1 MYIRLAL
8 DYQKKL
14 ITEFNVIVYFWTNS
28 CIVRIHTFLFYITI
42 FRQLHNRLTCSF
54 ARNSCDSY
62 DADVKTSKLE
72 REFGFIFNSSGS
84 RILSVLYLAG
94 NKFNITLR
102 SRNVYDDRWEHVGC
116 GLSWRTRLGYRI
128 FLADT
133 ERDVKTGKF
142 GTTFDSRVT
151 RAGNERV
158 VSNAI
163 YK

>member
-1 MYIRLAL
+1 MYIHLVL
-8 DYQKKL
+8 DYQKNL
-14 ITEFNVIVYFWTNS
+14 ITEFDVIVYFWTSS
-28 CIVRIHTFLFYITI
+28 CIVRIHTFPVYITI
-42 FRQLHNRLTCSF
+42 FKQLHNRLTRSF

-72 REFGFIFNSSGS
+72 REFGFVLDSSGS
-84 RILSVLYLAG
+84 RILSLLYLAG
-94 NKFNITLR
+94 NKFNIILR
-102 SRNVYDDRWEHVGC
+102 SRNVYDDRWKHVGC
-116 GLSWRTRLGYRI
+116 GLSWRTRRGYRV

-133 ERDVKTGKF
+133 GRDVKTGKF